1 MIASIFV
8 KDARL
13 RPPLR
18 ILVYGIVLICLTYVL
33 ATALGAVCASC
44 LASTQPGALA
54 AQMLVGV
61 CTVALTTVWLRRRLD
76 RRSVASLG
84 FAPRG
89 PWLRF
94 FAIGVVFG
102 AAMQTLAVA
111 IEAVSGS
118 AHIGAHASLR
128 NDLQLLPLMIVVLL
142 GAAFTEELSTRGYV
156 LQNLWEAWGE
166 KPAVVL
172 SAVLFAAIHSYNPHL
187 REQMW
192 LTWAGLCAFGIFA
205 ACSLVWTGSLWLALG
220 THAAW
225 NLFEGPIYGL
235 PVSGL
240 LLSPSP
246 VITVSVSGPSW
257 LTGAN
262 FGPEAGVSSLLALA
276 IGALVL
282 RTLYLGGAFR
292 DQADTREAYARA

>member
-18 ILVYGIVLICLTYVL
+18 ILVYGIVLICLTFVL
-33 ATALGAVCASC
+33 ATVLGTLCASC
-44 LASTQPGALA
+44 LTSTQPSALA
-54 AQMLVGV
+54 VQMLVAA

-76 RRSVASLG
+76 RRTVASLG
-84 FAPRG
+84 FAPKG

-94 FAIGVVFG
+94 FAIGIAFG
-102 AAMQTLAVA
+102 AGMQTLAVA
-111 IEAVSGS
+111 LEALSGS
-118 AHIGAHASLR
+118 AHIAAHAALR
-128 NDLQLLPLMIVVLL
+128 SDVQLLPTMMVVLL
-142 GAAFTEELSTRGYV
+142 GAAFSEELSTRGYV
-156 LQNLWEAWGE
+156 LQNLWEAWGS
-166 KPAVVL
+166 KPAALL

-187 REQMW
+187 REHMW
-192 LTWAGLCAFGIFA
+192 LTWAGLFAFGLFA
-205 ACSLVWTGSLWLALG
+205 ACSLLWTGSLWLALG

-225 NLFEGPIYGL
+225 NLFEGPVYGL

-240 LLSPSP
+240 ALSPAP
-246 VITVSVSGPSW
+246 VITLSISGPSW

-262 FGPEAGVSSLLALA
+262 FGPEAGLSSLLALA

-282 RTLYLGGAFR
+282 RALKLRGVFSA
-292 DQADTREAYARA
+292 QADTREAYARS